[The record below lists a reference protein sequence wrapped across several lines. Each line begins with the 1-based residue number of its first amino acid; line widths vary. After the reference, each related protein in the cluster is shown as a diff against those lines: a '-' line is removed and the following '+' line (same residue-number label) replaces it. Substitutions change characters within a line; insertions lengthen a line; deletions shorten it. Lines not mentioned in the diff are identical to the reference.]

1 MAFLMAQCHRAYA
14 TTQYALLTGLMALS
28 GSLLGMPMG
37 YLVKAWGYPHFFL
50 FSVLLGLPGLGLL
63 IFLPPTPAESLN
75 EPRP

>member
-1 MAFLMAQCHRAYA
+1 
-14 TTQYALLTGLMALS
+14 
-28 GSLLGMPMG
+28 MPMG